1 MTLHPIPIA
10 DIPFDRPLRYSIF
23 DQAGNL
29 IFSLG
34 DRLKGKVT
42 PEELANLAQNG
53 LFRDLDTIQGT
64 SALTRD
70 EIGGHTSPKSAENTS
85 FPPAGIQPQ
94 PWERVQVRL
103 VGREGRY
110 NAHLIGYIKNVS
122 ILITAPLVRGQ
133 PLIVRDGE
141 LLEIRMLLGNVIH
154 VFESLVSR
162 ICIDP
167 VHYLHLAYPRDVK
180 HQTLRK
186 APWAKVVIGV
196 SIATAGSENEVG
208 RIINLSTGG
217 AQVEMPR
224 SLCREGTRVTLNF
237 TVTVDEITRQVSI
250 PALIRKVH
258 KLKPGTS
265 SLIECG
271 VEFNELPDD
280 VLVWLKCLVYER
292 IAEGYLA

>member
-1 MTLHPIPIA
+1 MNLHPIPIA

-34 DRLKGKVT
+34 DRLKGKIT
-42 PEELANLAQNG
+42 PEELENLAQYG
-53 LFRDLDTIQGT
+53 LFRDLDAIQGT
-64 SALTRD
+64 PFPAR
-70 EIGGHTSPKSAENTS
+70 EKAGGENRPKSEGSAA

-103 VGREGRY
+103 SGREERY

-122 ILITAPLVRGQ
+122 ILITVPLVRGQ
-133 PLIVRDGE
+133 PLIVHDGDV
-141 LLEIRMLLGNVIH
+141 LEIRMLTGNVIH
-154 VFESLVSR
+154 VFESMVAR
-162 ICIDP
+162 VCIDP
-167 VHYLHLAYPRDVK
+167 VHYLHLAYPLDLK

-186 APWAKVVIGV
+186 APWARVEIGV
-196 SIATAGSENEVG
+196 SIAAAGGENGLG

-224 SLCREGTRVTLNF
+224 ALSKAGARVTLNF
-237 TVTVDEITRQVSI
+237 PVAVDEINRQVSI
-250 PALIRKVH
+250 QALIRKVH
-258 KLKPGTS
+258 ALKPGAS

-271 VEFNELPDD
+271 VEFKD
-280 VLVWLKCLVYER
+280 VPNDLLIWLKCLVYER